1 VTNNAGGVISG
12 TGSGS
17 FGIASGD
24 TNQSVAINATA
35 VSLGNIQMSNLEQQL
50 AAIRGGSTGFSSAGF
65 AISGGAASFGQGF
78 AGVSGPEGK
87 SGPLRRRIRAYQL
100 PVQQRLRRRPDQLL
114 KTIVRRIVKPKSD

>member
-35 VSLGNIQMSNLEQQL
+35 VSFGNIQMSNLEQQL

-100 PVQQRLRRRPDQLL
+100 PVQQRLRRRPNQLL

>member
-50 AAIRGGSTGFSSAGF
+50 AAIRGGSTGFQFGRLCDKWRRSELRTGFCRRKRTRGQERSTTTANSRVPTTCPTTSPEASGSA
-65 AISGGAASFGQGF
+65 SENHRASY
-78 AGVSGPEGK
+78 
-87 SGPLRRRIRAYQL
+87 R
-100 PVQQRLRRRPDQLL
+100 
-114 KTIVRRIVKPKSD
+114 KT